1 MALSTATYT
10 KSPSIGIDVSE
21 RKVTYTGTVAISAAP
36 GTYAAGGLTLSLASG
51 TLQRG
56 VPDDVRIFSTTGSG
70 WTYVYLPGTTIK
82 DGKIKVLGQIPS
94 DATTGTLPLGEL
106 DVAATP
112 ASVSGDT
119 IRVRFTLTKGR

>member
-10 KSPSIGIDVSE
+10 KSPSIGIDVTE

-56 VPDDVRIFSTTGSG
+56 VPDDVRVFSTTGSG

-82 DGKIKVLGQIPS
+82 DCKIKVMGQIPS

-119 IRVRFTLTKGR
+119 IRIRFTLTKGR